1 MYSAMFRIG
10 LYFERRL
17 AMSRSRLSS
26 VFRHR
31 IWAWWYWVG
40 WLMADT
46 KVSKLTGKESI
57 SKTGGDLPLGAAIMA
72 DAKREKKEEGRRD
85 RDC

>member
-1 MYSAMFRIG
+1 
-10 LYFERRL
+10 
-17 AMSRSRLSS
+17 
-26 VFRHR
+26 
-31 IWAWWYWVG
+31 
-40 WLMADT
+40 MADT